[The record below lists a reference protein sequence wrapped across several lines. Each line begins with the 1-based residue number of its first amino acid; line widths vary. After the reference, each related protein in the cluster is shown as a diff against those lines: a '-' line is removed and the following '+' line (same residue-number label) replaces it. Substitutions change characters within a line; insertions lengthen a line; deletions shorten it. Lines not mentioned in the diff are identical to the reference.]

1 MSCLKKQH
9 VSCKARMQH
18 PFNLNSFMD
27 ETDREVKN
35 LTDRA
40 FKSLCIGDEA
50 IYNDSE
56 LLPSPVDCHKPLAA
70 EIPKK
75 PQENFALDVKKHG
88 VHQPNGMY
96 NRRQQ
101 IKNTLKVSSLFAAF
115 APKKNN
121 DTKMTN
127 GDSWD
132 KSALL
137 SIQTELS
144 EFSSDYQ
151 NHLKNEHND
160 QVKSHCKTSEKG
172 TDNKSYQDIFTTSG
186 KSSKNHHKLRK
197 LNSKNL
203 FLHSE
208 FSPFRSWEDLNRF
221 RLDNVEMFTCSSPDG
236 LYDSQIYREL
246 NSNILHVP
254 ETNKRETSQSTSPL
268 LKSKPNLLQ
277 FAATV
282 PPVPENHSELN
293 FPKLPDGQIKSLQ
306 PQVLLTSSG
315 SFQRCQSEGDICAPW
330 RKNRR
335 RPKLIVQPLSSPA
348 CERSNTAEQG
358 AIQNKKEIRT
368 VEEATSLNSTPF
380 NISQLLT
387 PVIPSR
393 QGTGTLEI
401 LQTVQSPTEHNI
413 PVLHETEIR
422 PSPDIKREAYKSKAS
437 SLLFNLKDN
446 RKRVKA
452 TYSPQKFKG
461 LDAADKIKLSPLIEQ
476 VATQNTDSKTMS
488 NVQKINM
495 YPLSPETA
503 DIQSSQSSGLPL
515 PDDFLGLSLL
525 QAVNKGSKRNPLA
538 KATYP
543 SLNLY
548 QKSSPLEMNT
558 KTISVEVPGSHSTEN
573 RNSEQMVS
581 KEYLPDINSKDRQR
595 KHNLTKPD
603 INNANHEY
611 TYLNY
616 VVTADKTLTEKTN
629 VVALK
634 EKHFTTDLTNH
645 NAQMDARSRNQEK
658 FNTGVTF
665 KSDERPIKYNEHH
678 KKETKPKH
686 LFSARQNK
694 YIKNQRYVNV
704 DDDDEDEDDE
714 CWQEDV
720 ISVVKAKLRKR
731 ELKVYMDKN
740 NRMVQDSMDDSVTN
754 DDFTKDNYSIPSKND
769 LGICTEQELARNDAL
784 SMKGNTSAKIAL
796 FTLNERSSH
805 TVPVSLK
812 KNIAK
817 DKNELATV
825 ALEKRIAEREQG
837 KKLSD
842 LAKQH
847 GEDLPIKGEH
857 KKECMLSLDQKET
870 LGNVIPDSQGRKAI
884 SDFTPTS
891 QKIQS
896 MSDID
901 TNHCDCH
908 VLEVKLAEPYKQE
921 GAAKHSPSRLIS
933 TDSDR
938 HDRHGQQGDTSNNMS
953 MASVTEIKNTVCIP
967 RNMHLGQESSVV
979 QDYIDKNL
987 IRVGEYESCIQKK
1000 AKRERANSVSEHSK
1014 INESQRKENEGSVEL
1029 SVKHEEFFS
1038 TEVKNFNLPKDKG
1051 QVKGH
1056 VSSLMEKL
1064 NREQI
1069 VQTLNVQESLSQVD
1083 CIKGYPR
1090 NSPEDIMGFSEVKEV
1105 LTKHDHKARE
1115 ADSDKE
1121 QHEIESKLTM
1131 RNEENLENVNKDVT
1145 RNKEDKKD
1153 VARTKNKDACDV
1165 FRKTD
1170 QNQIKYKC
1178 QGEYSVKEYFIDNF
1192 EKSDKTNHACMKA
1205 PQMNLL
1211 NSDYAPMDKITLHNI
1226 LNQAE
1231 PSSMINDKQFELSV
1245 DFTFSHKTEES
1256 SSLNKG
1262 EDRKCE
1268 NLDTIN
1274 PNSNPECNPHNADIA
1289 VPPLKDVENSQ
1300 WVHCLIESARN
1311 LTPTCQSN
1319 VSSPTLGK
1327 PALFKVKD
1335 NTFTASPV
1343 TKTVRPIL
1351 HKTAAGVT
1359 QPWSP
1364 RESLS
1369 GSERGEEDIF
1379 KDLVDMRTP
1388 VQITQPN
1395 QTSIHDVYAP
1405 SSQSTTD
1412 LERKQLMDSSTVPEA
1427 EGLQLAIS
1435 SVSERIESCDMSAG
1449 DTVGCLAFNTVPTDS
1464 IQGSKAPSE
1473 RSDSACSGI
1482 ENQLQGKPPAVPPK
1496 TEKTLRRALKLTTK
1510 RNQKAEA
1517 KCKSERGQSSEK
1529 GSCQKHERR
1538 HQSNEKVLSNRSYHR
1553 EHNIDRGIS
1562 NRNTQEDSSETPLQ
1576 KSHASERHA
1585 TEYNKPNSCWKEKD
1599 SERKL
1604 YSCHSSLITMD
1615 DDAKSSVAEE
1625 KEHQSHHKDQFDTQ
1639 NINVDSERLG
1649 RTREKY
1655 LPNLYYRA
1663 HSLDRYSRGKYEHRV
1678 LSSEGPASKT
1688 NAETSKKFTTAQK
1701 APLQNSIEHTYGSS
1715 ANNMVSQTFP
1725 ITQRKL
1731 LQDLDSG
1738 QYFVVDM
1745 PVQVKTKTF
1754 FDPETGSY
1762 VQLPVQSIEGSVPR
1776 AQSVEVMNAP
1786 PLMLYHGFVPVPVSS
1801 LP

>member
-1 MSCLKKQH
+1 
-9 VSCKARMQH
+9 
-18 PFNLNSFMD
+18 MD
-27 ETDREVKN
+27 ETDREVMN

-56 LLPSPVDCHKPLAA
+56 LLPSPVDCHKPLAE

-75 PQENFALDVKKHG
+75 PQGNFALDVKKHG

-96 NRRQQ
+96 NRPQQ

-115 APKKNN
+115 ASKKNN
-121 DTKMTN
+121 ETKMTN

-160 QVKSHCKTSEKG
+160 QVKSHFKTSEKG
-172 TDNKSYQDIFTTSG
+172 TDNKSHQDIFNSAG

-221 RLDNVEMFTCSSPDG
+221 SLDNVEMFTCSSPDG
-236 LYDSQIYREL
+236 LYDSPIYREL
-246 NSNILHVP
+246 NSNISHVP

-268 LKSKPNLLQ
+268 LKSKHNLLQ
-277 FAATV
+277 FTATV
-282 PPVPENHSELN
+282 PSVAENHSEIN

-330 RKNRR
+330 RKNRS
-335 RPKLIVQPLSSPA
+335 RPKGIVQPLSSAA

-358 AIQNKKEIRT
+358 AIHNKKEIRT

-401 LQTVQSPTEHNI
+401 LQSVQSPTDLNI
-413 PVLHETEIR
+413 PVLHETDIH

-476 VATQNTDSKTMS
+476 VATQNTDSKTTS

-503 DIQSSQSSGLPL
+503 DIQSSQSSGPLNSTL

-525 QAVNKGSKRNPLA
+525 QAVNKGSKRNALA

-573 RNSEQMVS
+573 KNSEQIVS
-581 KEYLPDINSKDRQR
+581 KEYLPDNNSKDRQR

-603 INNANHEY
+603 RNNANHEY
-611 TYLNY
+611 THLNY

-634 EKHFTTDLTNH
+634 EKPFTTDVTNH
-645 NAQMDARSRNQEK
+645 NVQMDAGSRNQEK
-658 FNTGVTF
+658 FNTGITF

-694 YIKNQRYVNV
+694 YIKNQRYANV
-704 DDDDEDEDDE
+704 DDDDDDDEDDE

-720 ISVVKAKLRKR
+720 ISVVRAKLRKR
-731 ELKVYMDKN
+731 ELNVYMDKN
-740 NRMVQDSMDDSVTN
+740 NGKVQDSMDDSVTN

-769 LGICTEQELARNDAL
+769 LGICTEQELARNDVL

-796 FTLNERSSH
+796 FTLNEKSTH

-812 KNIAK
+812 KNVGK

-847 GEDLPIKGEH
+847 GEDLSMKGEH

-870 LGNVIPDSQGRKAI
+870 LVNVIPDSQGRKAI

-891 QKIQS
+891 QKFQS

-938 HDRHGQQGDTSNNMS
+938 LDKHGQQGDTSNNMS

-1000 AKRERANSVSEHSK
+1000 AKRERANSVSEPSK
-1014 INESQRKENEGSVEL
+1014 INERQRKEDVGSVEL
-1029 SVKHEEFFS
+1029 SVKHEEFLS

-1051 QVKGH
+1051 QVNGH

-1083 CIKGYPR
+1083 CIKGYPI

-1115 ADSDKE
+1115 ADSDKKH
-1121 QHEIESKLTM
+1121 HEKESKLTM

-1145 RNKEDKKD
+1145 RNEEDKKD
-1153 VARTKNKDACDV
+1153 VARTKNKDASDV
-1165 FRKTD
+1165 FRKAD
-1170 QNQIKYKC
+1170 QNQVKYKY

-1192 EKSDKTNHACMKA
+1192 EKSDKPDHACKKA

-1211 NSDYAPMDKITLHNI
+1211 NSDYAPMDKITLYNI

-1231 PSSMINDKQFELSV
+1231 PSTMLNDKQFEQGNLPYELSV

-1262 EDRKCE
+1262 EERKCE
-1268 NLDTIN
+1268 NLDTIHS
-1274 PNSNPECNPHNADIA
+1274 NSNPECNPHNADMAI
-1289 VPPLKDVENSQ
+1289 PPPKDMENSQ
-1300 WVHCLIESARN
+1300 WVRCLIESARN
-1311 LTPTCQSN
+1311 LTPTCQST

-1335 NTFTASPV
+1335 NTLTASPV

-1351 HKTAAGVT
+1351 HKTVAGIT

-1379 KDLVDMRTP
+1379 KDLVDMQTP

-1449 DTVGCLAFNTVPTDS
+1449 DPVGNLTFNTVPTDS

-1517 KCKSERGQSSEK
+1517 KCKTERGRSSEK

-1538 HQSNEKVLSNRSYHR
+1538 HQSSEKVLSNRPYDR
-1553 EHNIDRGIS
+1553 EHSIDRGVS
-1562 NRNTQEDSSETPLQ
+1562 NRNTQEDSSETSLQ

-1585 TEYNKPNSCWKEKD
+1585 TEYNKPNSHQKEKD

-1604 YSCHSSLITMD
+1604 YSAHSSLITMD
-1615 DDAKSSVAEE
+1615 DDAKSSVAEK

-1639 NINVDSERLG
+1639 NINVDRERLG

-1655 LPNLYYRA
+1655 LPNLYHRA

-1688 NAETSKKFTTAQK
+1688 NAETLKKLTTAQK

-1725 ITQRKL
+1725 ITQRKI

-1754 FDPETGSY
+1754 FDPESGSY

-1776 AQSVEVMNAP
+1776 AQSVEVVNAP